1 MSRLDLV
8 VILGVSIGATLW
20 IEQRLRTVIETP
32 TAAELAWRAAGAA
45 CPDREDAPYSDSCL
59 NFLFG
64 MDWRANAL
72 DRPVPVPVGAPK

>member
-20 IEQRLRTVIETP
+20 IEQRHRTIIETP

-64 MDWRANAL
+64 DGMAGERWGK
-72 DRPVPVPVGAPK
+72 PVGWVAP